1 MKKLLFVLVIMLAGV
16 GASFAQQN
24 KPMMEK
30 PMEKSLYQR
39 LGGYDALAAV
49 TDDFLDRLEKSKL
62 LGRFFVGLSD
72 DSAIKLRQHVIDFLC
87 MATGGPCKYGGRDIK
102 VVHTGLEIT
111 EADWDENVKL
121 LNETFD
127 KFKVPEKERNEVLA
141 AVSSLKKDIVE
152 KK

>member
-1 MKKLLFVLVIMLAGV
+1 MKKLLFILCVTLALAGS
-16 GASFAQQN
+16 AAAQQA
-24 KPMMEK
+24 KTDMK
-30 PMEKSLYQR
+30 EKSLYAR

-49 TDDFLDRLEKSKL
+49 TDDFLGRLEKSKN
-62 LGRFFVGLSD
+62 LGRFFTGLSD

-121 LNETFD
+121 LIETLD
-127 KFKVPEKERNEVLA
+127 KFKVPEKERGEVLA
-141 AVSSLKKDIVE
+141 AVSSLKSGIVE

>member
-1 MKKLLFVLVIMLAGV
+1 MKKLLFILCMTMAAAG
-16 GASFAQQN
+16 ATFAQQA
-24 KPMMEK
+24 KPANAEK
-30 PMEKSLYQR
+30 PLYER

-49 TDDFLDRLEKSKL
+49 TDDFLGRLEKSKN

-87 MATGGPCKYGGRDIK
+87 MATGGPCKYGGRDIR

-121 LNETFD
+121 LIETFD
-127 KFKVPEKERNEVLA
+127 KFKVPEKERGEVLA
-141 AVSSLKKDIVE
+141 AVGTLKKDIVE

>member
-1 MKKLLFVLVIMLAGV
+1 MKKSLLILAVVLFSV
-16 GASFAQQN
+16 GAAFAQQI
-24 KPMMEK
+24 KPMPDMK
-30 PMEKSLYQR
+30 EKSLYSR

-49 TDDFLDRLEKSKL
+49 TDDFLDRLEKSKT
-62 LGRFFVGLSD
+62 LGRFFTGLSD
-72 DSAIKLRQHVIDFLC
+72 DSAVKLRQHVIDFLC

-121 LNETFD
+121 LKETLA
-127 KFKVPEKERNEVLA
+127 KFNVPEKEQGEVLG

>member
-1 MKKLLFVLVIMLAGV
+1 MKKSLLILAFVLVSV
-16 GASFAQQN
+16 GAAAAQQVQPGPDM
-24 KPMMEK
+24 K
-30 PMEKSLYQR
+30 EKSLYSR

-49 TDDFLDRLEKSKL
+49 TDDFLGRLEKSKI
-62 LGRFFVGLSD
+62 LGRFFTGVSD

-87 MATGGPCKYGGRDIK
+87 MATGGPCKYGGRDMK

-121 LNETFD
+121 LKETLA
-127 KFKVPEKERNEVLA
+127 KFNVPAKEQGEVLA
-141 AVSSLKKDIVE
+141 AVSGLKKDIVE

>member
-1 MKKLLFVLVIMLAGV
+1 MKKSLLILAVVLFSAGT
-16 GASFAQQN
+16 AAAQQSR
-24 KPMMEK
+24 PMADTK
-30 PMEKSLYQR
+30 EKSLYSR

-49 TDDFLDRLEKSKL
+49 TDDFLGRLEKSKT
-62 LGRFFVGLSD
+62 LGRFFAGVSD

-87 MATGGPCKYGGRDIK
+87 MATGGPCKYGGRDMK

-121 LNETFD
+121 LKETLA
-127 KFKVPEKERNEVLA
+127 KFNVPEKEQGEVLA
-141 AVSSLKKDIVE
+141 AVSGLKKDIVE

>member
-1 MKKLLFVLVIMLAGV
+1 MKKSLLILAVMLFSV
-16 GASFAQQN
+16 GAVAAQQT
-24 KPMMEK
+24 KPMGDMK
-30 PMEKSLYQR
+30 EKSLYSR

-49 TDDFLDRLEKSKL
+49 TDDFLDRLEKSKT
-62 LGRFFVGLSD
+62 LGRFFTGLSD
-72 DSAIKLRQHVIDFLC
+72 DSAVKLRQHVIDFLC

-121 LNETFD
+121 LKETLA
-127 KFKVPEKERNEVLA
+127 KFNVPEKEQGEVLG

>member
-1 MKKLLFVLVIMLAGV
+1 MKKTLLILAFILAG
-16 GASFAQQN
+16 ASASLAQQA
-24 KPMMEK
+24 KPMADMK
-30 PMEKSLYQR
+30 EKSLYSR

-49 TDDFLDRLEKSKL
+49 TDDFLDRLEKSKT

-72 DSAIKLRQHVIDFLC
+72 DSAVKLRQHVIDFLC

-102 VVHTGLEIT
+102 VVHTGLEIS

-121 LNETFD
+121 LKETLA
-127 KFKVPEKERNEVLA
+127 KFNVPAKEQGEVLG
-141 AVSSLKKDIVE
+141 AVSCLKKDIVE

>member
-1 MKKLLFVLVIMLAGV
+1 MKKLLFILIITLAAS
-16 GASFAQQN
+16 GAAFAQQA
-24 KPMMEK
+24 KPDMK
-30 PMEKSLYQR
+30 EKSLYSR

-49 TDDFLDRLEKSKL
+49 TDDFLGRLEKSKL
-62 LGRFFVGLSD
+62 LGRFFIGLSD

-121 LNETFD
+121 LNETLD
-127 KFKVPEKERNEVLA
+127 KFKVPEKERGEVLA